1 MARRAIVQKD
11 TVFKFDTQRAIVP
24 KDTVPKDTVPKFGTQ
39 KVVVPKDPS
48 DRKIPYPKI
57 PYPNLIDSDGSQFNF
72 DTAIEDKP
80 MGKSMDAMEVDEQ
93 ESDGDDKKE
102 LQAAFAAGLL
112 KDGLKK

>member
-11 TVFKFDTQRAIVP
+11 TVFKFDTQRAI
-24 KDTVPKDTVPKFGTQ
+24 
-39 KVVVPKDPS
+39 
-48 DRKIPYPKI
+48 
-57 PYPNLIDSDGSQFNF
+57 IDSDGSQFNF